1 MPKRLF
7 RTPLELVKE
16 WPEIFEDMYM
26 STMPVH
32 YLQIIRLKFSNG
44 RIWEIDITEQ
54 LSESAPDIVA
64 EKILKIFSEYKEDI
78 SNIDFSIDVKKL
90 KNDILQQTK
99 DIL

>member
-1 MPKRLF
+1 VPKRLF